1 MRSQIIVEQF
11 FIFIIMSEEAKTYV
25 FGNSDSSAMPW
36 MAAMMNNGGFGGNG
50 GWLAWILLMALW
62 GGNGNWGNNNSTQ
75 EILSTL
81 NGDQGR
87 QMLMSA
93 IEGNGTAIS
102 QLASTLHCDVTA
114 IQTALNTVQASICQV
129 GNTIGLTGQQ
139 IINSIQSGDAS
150 LASQI
155 AQCCC
160 ENRLLTTQQG
170 YENRIAI
177 GEQTNFLGAKIDYQ
191 TSVITDKFC
200 DLEKRELQNKID
212 ALREER
218 STLLGRISNAEQTSQ
233 IMSYINSTVTP
244 LAADVAAIKA
254 AQPPTVSV
262 PFPQLTAV
270 QTTPYCANFAGF
282 GAFGPYG
289 FNGAWA

>member
-1 MRSQIIVEQF
+1 MT
-11 FIFIIMSEEAKTYV
+11 EEAKTYV
-25 FGNSDSSAMPW
+25 FGNSDSNSAMW
-36 MAAMMNNGGFGGNG
+36 AAMMNNGGFGGNG
-50 GWLAWILLMALW
+50 GWLAWILLLALWGNNGW
-62 GGNGNWGNNNSTQ
+62 GGNGQYGTQ

-102 QLASTLHCDVTA
+102 QLASTLHCDVNA

-129 GNTIGLTGQQ
+129 GNTVGLTGQQ

-177 GEQTNFLGAKIDYQ
+177 ADQTNFLGAKIDYQ
-191 TSVITDKFC
+191 TNVITDKFC

-218 STLLGRISNAEQTSQ
+218 STLLGRISNAEQTASIQ
-233 IMSYINSTVTP
+233 AYVAGLVNPI
-244 LAADVAAIKA
+244 AADVAAIKCA
-254 AQPPTVSV
+254 TPPTVPV
-262 PFPQLTAV
+262 QYPTLAAV
-270 QTTPYCANFAGF
+270 QTTPYCANLGF
-282 GAFGPYG
+282 GGAFGPFG